1 MRESKHAEKGA
12 LYTVLTAAATVISG
26 FLFVPAVTDGI
37 MYITQGKN
45 AGNAIAGVV
54 LIIVCAAVAAAV
66 MLLWRKHFGA
76 GCRHRGRLYWGL
88 RQKRCCCRCWAFSPY
103 GYFCAEFR
111 LYFRRRLIWK

>member
-1 MRESKHAEKGA
+1 MMESKHAEKGA

-54 LIIVCAAVAAAV
+54 LIIVCAAV
-66 MLLWRKHFGA
+66 MLLWRKIGKSTFWRWMSASGA
-76 GCRHRGRLYWGL
+76 FILGL
-88 RQKRCCCRCWAFSPY
+88 A
-103 GYFCAEFR
+103 AETVLLPMLGVSSVWIF
-111 LYFRRRLIWK
+111 LRRIPFIF